1 MIFESKHIIAL
12 EAAVAASKIIMDIY
26 EKGFETE
33 IKQDGSP
40 VTEADLAAS
49 KIIAEYLAKTKLP
62 ILGEERIKEPY
73 SIREKWTENWCVDPV
88 DGTKEFIAKNGEFVV
103 NIALIENHK
112 PVFGLIASPVN
123 KELIFGGSAFG
134 AFHINFSELNKPK
147 EWKKL
152 PKIEALNTPC
162 VMTSSRTHHSGNTLK
177 IVHAI
182 EEQYGKLEF
191 IKMGSALKFFDLV
204 LGKADV
210 YPRFAPT
217 MEWDIAA
224 GQAIF
229 EAVGGEVLHATRG
242 IPLYY
247 NKENLKN
254 PYFVAK
260 KKILN
265 LTLVE

>member
-1 MIFESKHIIAL
+1 MKFEPKHKIAL
-12 EAAVAASKIIMDIY
+12 RAAIEASKKIMAIY
-26 EKGFETE
+26 AKGFETE
-33 IKQDGSP
+33 IKEDGSP
-40 VTEADLAAS
+40 VTEADLASSEIISNHLS
-49 KIIAEYLAKTKLP
+49 KTNIP
-62 ILGEERIKEPY
+62 ILGEEKLKQPY
-73 SIREKWTENWCVDPV
+73 SIRENWTENWCVDPV
-88 DGTKEFIAKNGEFVV
+88 DGTKEFVAKNGEFVV
-103 NIALIENHK
+103 NIALIEEHK
-112 PVFGLIASPVN
+112 PVFGLIASPV
-123 KELIFGGSAFG
+123 KEAIIFGGKEYG
-134 AFHINFSELNKPK
+134 AYYSTFENLFEESKWIQLPEINTINS
-147 EWKKL
+147 
-152 PKIEALNTPC
+152 PC

-177 IVHAI
+177 IVHRVEAL
-182 EEQYGKLEF
+182 YGKLNF

-204 LGKADV
+204 QGTADV

-224 GQAIF
+224 GQAIY
-229 EAVGGEVLHATRG
+229 EAIGGEVLHATKG